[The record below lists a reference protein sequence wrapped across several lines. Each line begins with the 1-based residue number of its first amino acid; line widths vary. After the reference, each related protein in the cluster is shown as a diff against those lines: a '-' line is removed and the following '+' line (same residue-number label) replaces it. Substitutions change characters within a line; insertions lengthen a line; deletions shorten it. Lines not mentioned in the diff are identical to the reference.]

1 MSTEAEFNAEDIVE
15 VGQGTVARLIRKA
28 AESPRLRYRLCLHH
42 SLDRLVHEMI
52 IVANRSTYI
61 RPHRHPPGKDES
73 YYIIQGEL
81 AVFIFDAVGNVTRVL
96 EMGEYSTGKTALYRL
111 SASIWHLPVPRSEW
125 VVYHEVFTGPF
136 QKERDV
142 EYAPWSPPETDTA
155 AVAHYMTGLLAL
167 RAGLSGPP

>member
-1 MSTEAEFNAEDIVE
+1 MSTEAEFNTQDIIE
-15 VGQGTVARLIRKA
+15 VGQATVARLIRKA

-42 SLDRLVHEMI
+42 TLDRLVHEMI
-52 IVANRSTYI
+52 IVANRGTYV

-73 YYIIQGEL
+73 YYIIQGQM
-81 AVFIFDAVGNVTRVL
+81 AVFIFDDSGNVTQVL

-111 SASIWHLPVPRSEW
+111 SASLWHLPVPISEW

-142 EYAPWSPPETDTA
+142 EYAPWSPAESDKS
-155 AVAHYMTGLLAL
+155 AVADYMAGLLKRRVA
-167 RAGLSGPP
+167 